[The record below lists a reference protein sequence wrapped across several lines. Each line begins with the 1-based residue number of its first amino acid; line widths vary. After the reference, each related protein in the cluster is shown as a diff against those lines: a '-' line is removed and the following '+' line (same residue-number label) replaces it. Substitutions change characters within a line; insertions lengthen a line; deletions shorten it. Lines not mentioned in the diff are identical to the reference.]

1 MGCSPV
7 DRGQPMSAPRPMGDH
22 EAILRDWRRSVR
34 VWEAVADGD
43 GMVTEHEAGLNLLEA
58 GARLVTAL
66 AEHGCHR

>member
-1 MGCSPV
+1 
-7 DRGQPMSAPRPMGDH
+7 MSDH
-22 EAILRDWRRSVR
+22 DAILKRWRASVR

-58 GARLVTAL
+58 GAALVLAL